1 MSQVKVGSIVTFS
14 AFGRKS
20 AAIVLAL
27 RSGEVSHLG
36 ANQEPLLTLAMID
49 PARETGLGKDKN
61 GEFIYPIGR
70 FPNVFIEHDVV
81 HASHEFD
88 EEFLKKHG
96 SSQAEILAQRGH
108 GEWTEFEGD
117 EGETITRLR
126 RTLSAATLGRDDAQT
141 EAAKQRARADLA
153 ESNNSKQAGVV
164 EAGVV
169 TEHGLVDMSKADRKQ
184 ELGGMKKAELRD
196 AAEQH
201 GVTTDDSMTKGEITS
216 ALNKQLNKEAKSSD
230 AA

>member
-1 MSQVKVGSIVTFS
+1 MSQVKVGSIQVGSIVTYS
-14 AFGRKS
+14 AFGRKA

-36 ANQEPLLTLAMID
+36 AHKEPMLTLALID
-49 PARETGLGKDKN
+49 PARETGLGKDKD

-88 EEFLKKHG
+88 EEFTRKHG
-96 SSQAEILAQRGH
+96 STTAEILAQRGH

-117 EGETITRLR
+117 E
-126 RTLSAATLGRDDAQT
+126 
-141 EAAKQRARADLA
+141 AAKRTEEPVDTVDPAQ
-153 ESNNSKQAGVV
+153 SNL
-164 EAGVV
+164 
-169 TEHGLVDMSKADRKQ
+169 TEMSKADRKQ

-196 AAEQH
+196 AAGQH
-201 GVTTDDSMTKGEITS
+201 GVATDDSMTKGEITS
-216 ALNKQLNKEAKSSD
+216 ALNKQLNKEAK
-230 AA
+230 